1 MAAKKRNPE
10 IELWRFI
17 FTVIIFIFHSN
28 HLDDRICLLQQ
39 GFTAVEF
46 FFITSGYFMALSAEK
61 KYADSPKGLGT
72 VQFLKGKIAVFY
84 PYVVLTFLISY
95 CVIEFTSKVPLRQM
109 VGNFF
114 LSFQDLGLFKMAGI
128 IGVKYFNGPSWY
140 LSAMIL
146 AMLVTFPLLLKLKDT
161 FIYVVSPAVTLVIY
175 AYLSHEN
182 GSLNVNTQW
191 QIFTSLGFL
200 RAVAGICAGCLCYG
214 FVKLIKERKTE
225 LTRLGKVSLGAL
237 ELIILAALIYIMQNR
252 IVFKNSTSYDY
263 FMVFLIFM
271 LAVIVFS
278 DITGISKLLPSKIC
292 AFLGEISLPFYLI
305 SHQVIDLYLGLG
317 LHWRIR
323 YTLIFYAVGSALGAL
338 VLYFIV
344 KLCKKYKL
352 GTKFLRLFV
361 KN

>member
-84 PYVVLTFLISY
+84 PYVILSFIATY
-95 CVIEFTSKVPLRQM
+95 CIVEFTSDVSLKGAAGDFL
-109 VGNFF
+109 
-114 LSFQDLGLFKMAGI
+114 LSFQELGLFKMAGI
-128 IGVKYFNGPSWY
+128 IGIKYFNGPSWY

-191 QIFTSLGFL
+191 HIFTTLGVL

-225 LTRLGKVSLGAL
+225 LTGFGKVSLASL
-237 ELIILAALIYIMQNR
+237 EVLILAALLFIMQNR
-252 IVFKNSTSYDY
+252 IKFRNSISYDY
-263 FMVFLIFM
+263 FEVLLIFI
-271 LAVIVFS
+271 LTVIVFS
-278 DITGISKLLPSKIC
+278 DITGISNLLPSRLC
-292 AFLGEISLPFYLI
+292 AFLGEISLPVYLI
-305 SHQVIDLYLGLG
+305 SRSVIYLYNGLG
-317 LHWRIR
+317 LNLRIR
-323 YTLIFYAVGSALGAL
+323 YALAFYTVCSAAGAL
-338 VLYFIV
+338 VMFIIV